1 MTTPETRKRYTL
13 PGWKRAHYIEE
24 YGSLGAITLWATV
37 CQRSFD
43 LPDPEVD
50 EPTEAPADMPL
61 CKRCAENAEKEQS
74 CPAT

>member
-1 MTTPETRKRYTL
+1 MTGQKRYTL

-24 YGSLGAITLWATV
+24 YGSLGAITLWATK

-50 EPTEAPADMPL
+50 EPIEAPADMPL
-61 CKRCAENAEKEQS
+61 CKQCEAKVKEEP
-74 CPAT
+74 CRAT